1 MVNEDERVAVYV
13 AGNFRSLLAP
23 GQHAVVDDFDSA
35 VYVDVS
41 PKIEKVG
48 NRAPNYPITSDG
60 KSFGCSGNIEF
71 RVQEDQVAIGNFLSK
86 LVGTNESYTPKK
98 LANWLRDGLLFQVF
112 KEIIKDYTYNEFI
125 EMERMRL
132 LMELEVKL
140 GAELRSYGVE
150 IVTLELRHFTPPR
163 SF

>member
-1 MVNEDERVAVYV
+1 MNEDERVAVYV
-13 AGNFRSLLAP
+13 AGNFRSLLSP
-23 GQHAVVDDFDSA
+23 GQHPVVDDFDSA

-41 PKIEKVG
+41 PRTEKVG
-48 NRAPNYPITSDG
+48 IRAPNYPVTSDG

-71 RVQEDQVAIGNFLSK
+71 RVQEDQVAVGNFLSK
-86 LVGTNESYTPKK
+86 LVGTDESYPPKT

-140 GAELRSYGVE
+140 GAELRGYGVE
-150 IVTLELRHFTPPR
+150 MVTLELRHFTPPK